1 MILFCEHQI
10 ASDSDI
16 QLDSTGSFQH
26 FDSVDR
32 DWTPQADS
40 ASSTV
45 APDIPLQPLRPAPSP
60 VPPPSSPSPK
70 TMESPPSS
78 VEIQPS
84 LSTNPFVS
92 KINNKKSFYYLM
104 LWTPDLFYWN
114 FRALPFTFGLILYL
128 DYSMV
133 IIVWQTQESF
143 TAQYLLFNSA
153 HTSIKF
159 GTFCPTLVVTI
170 SIMFESRAN
179 G

>member
-60 VPPPSSPSPK
+60 VPPPSPSPK

-92 KINNKKSFYYLM
+92 KINNKNKFLS
-104 LWTPDLFYWN
+104 
-114 FRALPFTFGLILYL
+114 LPTYCFDVGPL
-128 DYSMV
+128 
-133 IIVWQTQESF
+133 
-143 TAQYLLFNSA
+143 
-153 HTSIKF
+153 
-159 GTFCPTLVVTI
+159 
-170 SIMFESRAN
+170 
-179 G
+179 